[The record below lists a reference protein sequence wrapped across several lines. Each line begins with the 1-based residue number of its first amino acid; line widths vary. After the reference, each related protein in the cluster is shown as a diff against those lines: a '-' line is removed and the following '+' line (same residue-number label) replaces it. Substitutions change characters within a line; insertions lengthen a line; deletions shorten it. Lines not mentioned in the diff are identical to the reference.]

1 MFGGF
6 GFYIGALHAER
17 VGIFVHG
24 GDKFLRERVDT
35 DATFVG
41 AGNDFVVYVG
51 DVAHIGERVAV
62 LAQPAGNYVKHHQH
76 AGVPEVAVVI
86 HGHAAHIH
94 AHVLR
99 VERDKGFFLAGEG
112 VVNG

>member
-6 GFYIGALHAER
+6 GFYIGALHAQR

-24 GDKFLRERVDT
+24 GDEAGGELLDGFAV
-35 DATFVG
+35 FVG
-41 AGNDFVVYVG
+41 AGDDFVVYVG
-51 DVAHIGERVAV
+51 DIAHIGERVAV
-62 LAQPAGNYVKHHQH
+62 LAQPAGNHVKHHQH

-99 VERDKGFFLAGEG
+99 VERGEGFFLAGEG